1 MRFQPLTFPQMGSL
15 CLWQIWQTESMK
27 CGSARMTQIVFS
39 SKNGMSPIVFCLPL
53 LDIVSIQLVVCR
65 HVSKAVVSVFSRIA
79 FLSSLLHSWP
89 TLFLTVLALEPV
101 VVGCGIKGEA
111 LSPLSVKMITLTAMT
126 FLAFVAVGS
135 LRLYSYSLRFG
146 LCICL
151 HLGGLSDATFLLSWD
166 SLSAVWAAL
175 LGSSLFSPPLDFAM
189 VVRFRLSPLAFV
201 SLSTYRF
208 GLLFLSA
215 F

>member
-1 MRFQPLTFPQMGSL
+1 
-15 CLWQIWQTESMK
+15 
-27 CGSARMTQIVFS
+27 
-39 SKNGMSPIVFCLPL
+39 
-53 LDIVSIQLVVCR
+53 
-65 HVSKAVVSVFSRIA
+65 
-79 FLSSLLHSWP
+79 
-89 TLFLTVLALEPV
+89 
-101 VVGCGIKGEA
+101 
-111 LSPLSVKMITLTAMT
+111 
-126 FLAFVAVGS
+126 
-135 LRLYSYSLRFG
+135 
-146 LCICL
+146 
-151 HLGGLSDATFLLSWD
+151 LGGLSDATFPLSWD